1 LGEDEQRLSRARR
14 LAISSARRELNN
26 IMEHGL
32 VSKPAYEALR
42 RKLVRRA
49 EEVES
54 TIAEIYAQDES
65 RAADEMLLANKRL
78 IAAEKRFYREGP

>member
-1 LGEDEQRLSRARR
+1 
-14 LAISSARRELNN
+14 
-26 IMEHGL
+26 MEHGL